1 VTLEETLARAIAGA
15 FWETAEQ
22 PRPWDAHSPMHKQVW
37 MNCARAAVEAGK
49 KFREERKVHG

>member
-1 VTLEETLARAIAGA
+1 MTLEETLARAIAGA

-37 MNCARAAVEAGK
+37 MNCARAAVEAGR
-49 KFREERKVHG
+49 KFREERTRV